1 MTLGERLTEQLAKR
15 GLSQSEL
22 GRRIGVSQ
30 GTIAHLARGRSVGSK
45 HLHAIARELGT
56 TPAYLSGETDDPS
69 EGALPLPSPKL
80 IAEQLDLVEIRSI
93 DLAYGMGGTFT
104 DVPID
109 EQVQHFPRQWIQSI
123 TRTPP
128 AQLTWS
134 RGRGESMAPT
144 IGPDDLILIDRS
156 ERTVREQDSIWA
168 FTVGEIGMIKRL
180 RVRGETV
187 TILSDNPNVPPDAAT
202 VDEINIVGR
211 IAFVGRRL

>member
-1 MTLGERLTEQLAKR
+1 MRQLLADLN
-15 GLSQSEL
+15 LSQSEL
-22 GRRIGVSQ
+22 ARRVGVSQ
-30 GTIAHLARGRSVGSK
+30 AAIAKLVTRGAAGSK
-45 HLHAIARELGT
+45 HIHAIARELHT
-56 TPAYLSGETDDPS
+56 TPAYLMGEVDDPA
-69 EGALPLPSPKL
+69 EGAVPPPTPAL
-80 IAEQLDLVEIRSI
+80 IAEQLDLVAIRSI

-123 TRTPP
+123 THTAP
-128 AQLTWS
+128 AMLTWA

-187 TILSDNPNVPPDAAT
+187 TILSDNPSVPPDAAT

-211 IAFVGRRL
+211 IAFVGRRM

>member
-1 MTLGERLTEQLAKR
+1 MLIPARIEERLVAV
-15 GLSQSEL
+15 GISQAE
-22 GRRIGVSQ
+22 
-30 GTIAHLARGRSVGSK
+30 LARRVSVRQSSINALVRGETRSSR
-45 HLHAIARELGT
+45 HLHAIARELKT
-56 TPAYLSGETDDPS
+56 STAYLLGETDDPA
-69 EGALPLPSPKL
+69 EGASPLPTRAAV
-80 IAEQLDLVEIRSI
+80 AEQLDLVEIRSI

-123 TRTPP
+123 THTAP
-128 AQLTWS
+128 AMLTWA

-187 TILSDNPNVPPDAAT
+187 TILSDNPSVPPDAAT

>member
-1 MTLGERLTEQLAKR
+1 MDALGLN
-15 GLSQSEL
+15 QSEL
-22 GRRIGVSQ
+22 ARRVGVSQ
-30 GTIAHLARGRSVGSK
+30 PAIYALLNKNKSGSK
-45 HLHAIARELGT
+45 NLHAVARELGT
-56 TPAYLSGETDDPS
+56 TPGYLLGETDDPA
-69 EGALPLPSPKL
+69 EGAVPAPTPAL
-80 IAEQLDLVEIRSI
+80 IAEQLDLVAIRSI

-123 TRTPP
+123 THTAP
-128 AQLTWS
+128 AMLTWA

-156 ERTVREQDSIWA
+156 ERTVREQDAIWA

-187 TILSDNPNVPPDAAT
+187 TILSDNPSVPPDAAT

-211 IAFVGRRL
+211 IAFVGRRM